1 MALWVKNKTNDIEFG
16 HRELKNS
23 LPKISGE
30 GKMSNQI
37 DTSVFIPAAQHQYMQ
52 YYSPQIP
59 PHMMQTQYHEV
70 SCNKKNI
77 VLVKWVME
85 KVSLS
90 RNDTVKSEVFY
101 IILVI
106 YNRPNTQRDIFCF
119 FVMCRRRINHNYELS
134 FLSLINWAPYGY
146 VRKRDRLT
154 YTCPFFGVC
163 VWLDHN
169 YKFWYHRH

>member
-70 SCNKKNI
+70 SCNKK
-77 VLVKWVME
+77 KH
-85 KVSLS
+85 S
-90 RNDTVKSEVFY
+90 
-101 IILVI
+101 
-106 YNRPNTQRDIFCF
+106 
-119 FVMCRRRINHNYELS
+119 
-134 FLSLINWAPYGY
+134 A
-146 VRKRDRLT
+146 RKMSD
-154 YTCPFFGVC
+154 G
-163 VWLDHN
+163 
-169 YKFWYHRH
+169 KG